1 MHVEDRDQRTPRQLM
16 EMWTPGVTGDGS
28 ELALVLAAEATAGL
42 INSGA
47 ITECPTTRAFMV
59 WYSDQLDGDD

>member
-1 MHVEDRDQRTPRQLM
+1 MHSEVRVQRTPRQLM

-42 INSGA
+42 ITSGA
-47 ITECPTTRAFMV
+47 ITECPETRAFME
-59 WYSDQLDGDD
+59 WYSEQFDGDD

>member
-1 MHVEDRDQRTPRQLM
+1 MHVEDRDQRTPRQRT

-28 ELALVLAAEATAGL
+28 DLALVLAAEVAAGL
-42 INSGA
+42 ITRGA
-47 ITECPTTRAFMV
+47 ITECPETRAFME